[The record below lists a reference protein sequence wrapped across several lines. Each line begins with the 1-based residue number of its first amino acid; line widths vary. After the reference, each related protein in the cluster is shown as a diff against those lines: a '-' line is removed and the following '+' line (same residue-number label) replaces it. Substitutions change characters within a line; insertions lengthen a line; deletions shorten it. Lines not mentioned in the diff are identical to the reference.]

1 MLQQV
6 ATQGDQGDPFFAA
19 TAPSAGYL
27 AWAGVWF
34 VLVLG
39 AGVISFGRRQL

>member
-1 MLQQV
+1 L
-6 ATQGDQGDPFFAA
+6 TQGDQGDPFFAA

-39 AGVISFGRRQL
+39 AGVISFGRREL